1 MGWGF
6 PVPEKKKKWRAL
18 DGSKFLQICLSI
30 QVYKM
35 WPFKKRFMCMS
46 VTWIED
52 FKMVEE

>member
-6 PVPEKKKKWRAL
+6 PVPEKKKIWRAL
-18 DGSKFLQICLSI
+18 DGSKFLQICLTI

-35 WPFKKRFMCMS
+35 WPFRKRFMCMS

-52 FKMVEE
+52 FKMEE